1 MQEGPEEGG
10 AVGSLT
16 PAPPERGG
24 DAGAG
29 REWLHL
35 LIVFAASFAIYCWSM
50 PRTVAFEDDGLFIMA
65 SYFNGTAHPPGYPLL
80 TLIGHLATL
89 IPVGSVALRV
99 HLVSALFGALSCVVM
114 YKIALYLFRHRVY
127 AYAAAACL
135 AVSREFWSQAIISEV
150 YTLNVF
156 ILLLLFLFSMYQAE
170 AGRPFS
176 RRLFYGMALLYGL
189 GLSNHW
195 PLLIL
200 TSPALL
206 LILWPVWRD
215 VVKALPK
222 AVPFLLLGLTP
233 YLWLVIRS
241 HMHPVISFY
250 GHIDNWRQ
258 FWYMVSREGYAHTD
272 VDVGANIW
280 DKLYFARF
288 VLEQTSVQLG
298 PLGVVFGLTGF
309 IRQWRVWK
317 TSFCLAL
324 LCGYLGS
331 TFLLVALLGF
341 NYDILHQDVFRVY
354 PVNAY
359 AIMVLWVCLGIRYLS
374 DLAIHFTGPSI
385 TAANLRAF
393 LAVLVAGTALLI
405 NIPYNYRAGDHLAEE
420 YSHVVLNSLAP
431 NAIFFTLGD
440 VDTFTLGYAHL
451 VEGVRPDVD
460 LYHSLGL
467 VFSTRLFDPMTTN
480 DKKRHKVLSDFIK
493 KETRPIYYLSDIPDL
508 YGYDYFGP
516 YSKVDKKLD
525 KNSAEIVIEKNIIS
539 FYERL
544 LDSGDSFD
552 PWERMVQHSLITDYC
567 KIMTQADRRNKQNHI
582 TDLVRI
588 CRSYGALLVLID
600 SMLDR
605 KTPDRELI
613 RDLLQRAEKLRRD
626 AQTTKDYTTYDILYG
641 RFLLLLDR
649 PREALQHFRLAVREW
664 PAPTNPGYA
673 LIKENTPATG
683 KQGKPSA
690 AAKAAGPGAPPGSE

>member
-1 MQEGPEEGG
+1 
-10 AVGSLT
+10 
-16 PAPPERGG
+16 PALPGMDG
-24 DAGAG
+24 CIGAG
-29 REWLHL
+29 REWPHL
-35 LIVFAASFAIYCWSM
+35 LLVFASAFALYCWSM
-50 PRTVAFEDDGLFIMA
+50 PRTVVFEDDGLFIMA

-114 YKIALYLFRHRVY
+114 YKVALYLFKQRGY
-127 AYAAAACL
+127 AYAAALFL

-156 ILLLLFLFSMYQAE
+156 ILLLLVLFSMYQAE
-170 AGRPFS
+170 EGRPFS

-222 AVPFLLLGLTP
+222 AIPFLLLGLTP

-250 GHIDNWRQ
+250 GHIDNWQQ
-258 FWYMVSREGYAHTD
+258 FWFMVSREGYAHTD
-272 VDVGANIW
+272 VEAGATIW
-280 DKLYFARF
+280 DKLLFARF
-288 VLEQTSVQLG
+288 VLEQTAVQLG
-298 PLGVVFGLTGF
+298 PLGVAFGLVGF

-324 LCGYLGS
+324 LFGFLGS
-331 TFLLVALLGF
+331 TFVLVALLGF
-341 NYDILHQDVFRVY
+341 NYDVLHQDVFRVY

-359 AIMVLWVCLGIRYLS
+359 AIMVLWVCLGIRYFS
-374 DLAIHFTGPSI
+374 ELAVRLIGPRL
-385 TAANLRAF
+385 AVANLRIF

-405 NIPYNYRAGDHLAEE
+405 NIPYNYRAGDRLAEE
-420 YSHVVLNSLAP
+420 YAHVVLNSLAP
-431 NAIFFTLGD
+431 NAIFFTMGD

-451 VEGVRPDVD
+451 VEGVRPDVS

-467 VFSTRLFDPMTTN
+467 VFSTRLVDPLTADDET
-480 DKKRHKVLSDFIK
+480 RYKVMSDFIK
-493 KETRPIYYLSDIPDL
+493 KETRPIYYISDIPKL
-508 YGYDYFGP
+508 FGYDYFGP

-525 KNSAEIVIEKNIIS
+525 KKSAEIIVNKNIIG

-544 LDSGDSFD
+544 LDSGDSYD
-552 PWERMVQHSLITDYC
+552 PWERMVQHSMIADYC
-567 KIMTQADRRNKQNHI
+567 KIMTQFNQRDKQDHTAD
-582 TDLVRI
+582 LLRI
-588 CRSYGALLVLID
+588 CRSYGAQLVLIN
-600 SMLDR
+600 SMLEQ
-605 KTPDRELI
+605 KSPDRELI
-613 RDLLQRAEKLRRD
+613 QDLLQKAAKQRHDAPTARD
-626 AQTTKDYTTYDILYG
+626 YITYDILYG
-641 RFLLLLDR
+641 RFLLLQNR
-649 PREALQHFRLAVREW
+649 HREALRHFKLAIKEW
-664 PAPTNPGYA
+664 PNPANPGYA
-673 LIKENTPATG
+673 LLKKNTSSADG
-683 KQGKPSA
+683 KGEA
-690 AAKAAGPGAPPGSE
+690 AAAVTTAGPDAPPERQ